1 MLNKTYK
8 ITKDTG
14 LNARMASELVALSGS
29 FTSNI
34 KLTLNNITVD
44 FKSIMGV
51 MSLNI
56 QKGELINLSFDGADE
71 EKALYE
77 IDLLISSLGLG
88 QEY

>member
-56 QKGELINLSFDGADE
+56 QKGELINLSFDGVDE

-77 IDLLISSLGLG
+77 IDLLINSLGLG

>member
-14 LNARMASELVALSGS
+14 LNARMASEIVALSGS

-56 QKGELINLSFDGADE
+56 QKGELINLSFDGVDE

-77 IDLLISSLGLG
+77 IDLLINSLGLG